1 MHESAASM
9 LSAWANFYVMV
20 GGAAAALTGL
30 MFVVITLVS
39 GVERTLPS
47 HDGIGTFSTPTV
59 LYFCSA
65 LVVSATFC
73 APWHELFVPGVLVGL
88 TGLSGCAYVMR
99 TMFRARRLESYKPDL
114 EDWTWFWCLPFVAF
128 ATMLAAGITLPR
140 STGMTVHV
148 ALFAI
153 GAAVVLL
160 IFIGIRNS
168 WDVVTYLAISSVEN
182 EDKTG
187 SNDS

>member
-59 LYFCSA
+59 LYFCTA
-65 LVVSATFC
+65 LVIAATFC
-73 APWHELFVPGVLVGL
+73 APWHELLVPGIL
-88 TGLSGCAYVMR
+88 TALAGFIGCGYVMR
-99 TMFRARRLESYKPDL
+99 IMHRATRLESYKPDL
-114 EDWTWFWCLPFVAF
+114 EDWTWFWCLPLLAF
-128 ATMLAAGITLPR
+128 ATLLAAGIELPHNR
-140 STGMTVHV
+140 PHP

-153 GAAVVLL
+153 AAAVVLL

-168 WDVVTYLAISSVEN
+168 WDVVTYLAISSVED

-187 SNDS
+187 ANDS